1 MTLEMISTVSLPVRE
16 PRGHK
21 GTFGSVGVIGGS
33 VGDRMMV
40 GGPAF
45 TAEAAL
51 RSGCGL
57 AIVGAP
63 EPILPSI
70 LELVPEATGFALP
83 VTANGAPIAS
93 EAAVRIDDQLST
105 ARVLAIGPGFG
116 VGEAQRQI
124 VLRLISRESH
134 RLVLD
139 ADALNVLALTDS
151 VQSDFRAPAILTPHP
166 GEYQRL
172 AERLGIQSSP
182 RSPEERLHATSSLA
196 SRLGVVVVL
205 KGAETVVSD
214 GLRAFVEPTVDP
226 ALATAGSGDVL
237 TGLCAGFASQF
248 SEALGLF
255 EAAVLA
261 VRVHALAAREVCDS
275 RGTRRLLSRELLE
288 AVPGAIA
295 AFDSES

>member
-1 MTLEMISTVSLPVRE
+1 MTIEMISNVSMPARE

-51 RSGCGL
+51 RCGCGL
-57 AIVGAP
+57 AIVAAP
-63 EPILPSI
+63 EPILSSI

-83 VTANGAPIAS
+83 VNARGEPDAS
-93 EAAVRIDDQLST
+93 EAALRIDNQLSG

-116 VGEAQRQI
+116 VAEPQRQI
-124 VLRLISRESH
+124 VLRLVGRESH
-134 RLVLD
+134 RLVID
-139 ADALNVLALTDS
+139 ADALNVLSMTDS
-151 VQSDFRAPAILTPHP
+151 IQSDFRAPAILTPHP

-172 AERLGIQSSP
+172 AERLGLPASP
-182 RSPEERLHATSSLA
+182 RTPEQRLDAASLLA

-214 GLRAFVEPTVDP
+214 GLRAFVEPTIDP

-248 SEALGLF
+248 SDSLDLF
-255 EAAVLA
+255 EAASIA
-261 VRVHALAAREVCDS
+261 VRVHAAAAREVCDS
-275 RGTRRLLSRELLE
+275 RGTRRLLSRELLQ
-288 AVPGAIA
+288 AIPAAIA
-295 AFDSES
+295 TFESVS

>member
-1 MTLEMISTVSLPVRE
+1 MTLEMITDVSMPARD

-21 GTFGSVGVIGGS
+21 GVFGSVGVIGGS
-33 VGDRMMV
+33 VGERMMV

-63 EPILPSI
+63 EPILSSV

-83 VTANGAPIAS
+83 VTTSGSPIAS
-93 EAAVRIDDQLST
+93 EVALRIDAQLGA
-105 ARVLAIGPGFG
+105 ARVLAVGPGFG
-116 VGEAQRQI
+116 VGESQRQI
-124 VLRLISRESH
+124 VLRLVGRESH
-134 RLVLD
+134 VLVLD
-139 ADALNVLALTDS
+139 ADALNVLAQTDS
-151 VQSDFRAPAILTPHP
+151 VQADFRAPAILTPHP
-166 GEYQRL
+166 GEYRRL
-172 AERLGIQSSP
+172 AARLGLPPSP
-182 RSPEERLHATSSLA
+182 VTAEERLEAAASLA

-214 GLRAFVEPTVDP
+214 GLRAFVEPSIDP

-248 SEALGLF
+248 PQTLDLF
-255 EAAVLA
+255 EASAIA
-261 VRVHALAAREVCDS
+261 VRVHAAAAREVCDS
-275 RGTRRLLSRELLE
+275 RGTRRLLSRELLQ
-288 AVPGAIA
+288 AITGAIA
-295 AFDSES
+295 LFESHS